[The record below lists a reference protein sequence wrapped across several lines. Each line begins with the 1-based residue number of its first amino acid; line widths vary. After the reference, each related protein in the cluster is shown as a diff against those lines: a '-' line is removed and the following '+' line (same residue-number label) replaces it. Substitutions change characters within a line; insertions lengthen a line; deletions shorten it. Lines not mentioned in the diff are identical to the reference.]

1 MRLIDNLRNAERKGL
16 ASVRRHVDRAKDEW
30 NDVERR
36 IRQRMRIYPQKL
48 RQKMRMAGEAAP
60 NEAVPPENLDTSAAA
75 AAGAAGGTKPIV
87 SIEGRDVPE
96 HEVEEK
102 AG

>member
-16 ASVRRHVDRAKDEW
+16 ASVRRGVDRAKDEW
-30 NDVERR
+30 GDVERR

-48 RQKMRMAGEAAP
+48 RQKMKMSTEAA
-60 NEAVPPENLDTSAAA
+60 PPENLDASAA
-75 AAGAAGGTKPIV
+75 AAGAGPGAKPII

-96 HEVEEK
+96 HEFDEK
-102 AG
+102 AS